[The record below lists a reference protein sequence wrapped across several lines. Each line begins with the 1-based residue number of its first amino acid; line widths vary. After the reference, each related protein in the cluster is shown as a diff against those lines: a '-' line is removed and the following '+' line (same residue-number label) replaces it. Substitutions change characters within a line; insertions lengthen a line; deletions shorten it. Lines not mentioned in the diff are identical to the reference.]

1 MKVQC
6 IPSGAFGVNTYI
18 GVDEES
24 GCSIL
29 VDPGGYNRETAD
41 FIRKN
46 GASLLYIILTHGHGD
61 HIGGVLQYR
70 QLFPQAK
77 LVAGEH
83 EKDML
88 ADPSLNASYEI
99 CGKSISLAADIWVRE
114 GDTLTVGETELKF
127 FHTPGHTPGG
137 ICILAGDIL
146 FSGDTLF
153 CRSIGRTDF
162 PGGSF
167 DQIRKSIRNK
177 LFTLPDKTRVLPG
190 HMGPTTIEEEKR
202 SNPFV

>member
-29 VDPGGYNRETAD
+29 VDPGGYNQETVD
-41 FIRKN
+41 FIRRN
-46 GASLLYIILTHGHGD
+46 GDSLLYIILTHGHGD
-61 HIGGVLQYR
+61 HIGGVLQYQ

-83 EKDML
+83 EKEL
-88 ADPSLNASYEI
+88 LEDPSLNASYEI
-99 CGKSISLAADIWVRE
+99 CGKRISLTADIWVRE
-114 GDTLTVGETELKF
+114 GDTLMVGETELKF
-127 FHTPGHTPGG
+127 IYTPGHTLGG
-137 ICILAGDIL
+137 ICILAGDVL

-167 DQIRKSIRNK
+167 EQIRNSIRNK
-177 LFTLPDKTRVLPG
+177 LFILPDKTRVLPG